1 MFISTDFFRERIIAA
16 KIYKIDKKVL
26 KGFGILKY
34 AS

>member
-26 KGFGILKY
+26 MGFEILKY